1 MRQTQARTRF
11 SSLAL
16 VGVLL
21 LFCLIPAMAGA
32 QSAAFQD
39 LPKDHWAYKDIDFLI
54 KSGYMEGY
62 PDGTFKGRKVIT
74 RYDMALVLARVLRQI
89 DGKKAGEN
97 EATETER
104 AALSRLTKEFR
115 DELGLLGVRVDG
127 LERRMADVES
137 KMSQLES
144 SLPKV
149 KVSGFYRA
157 LGQYIVDPATVYR
170 DEWGDEIEKK
180 DMYTKPGLVTFYQT
194 MYLRFTGK
202 PLGEKIETFYE
213 LYGYVSGKS
222 WNKLMYND
230 AGKSSGSNPFDA
242 VDDYV
247 TKVQNDRYA
256 QTNKVHFISN
266 AKSMK
271 VRVFAGEAVTGID
284 DPLNSLTEDTD
295 VTEPYEGVELSGAD
309 RGLNYQAS
317 MLKRDNKIGYTDEK
331 EILSGRMVWKLPN
344 KFSPDSFSVG
354 TTYAEKIND
363 YKIRGNSN
371 TVRGA
376 DVNYST
382 ERVGKIQA
390 TAEFLTSTDYHE
402 DTSDNKKK
410 KSLGDEATK
419 MDISVQNGGFTG
431 TVKHYDFGKD
441 FRARLA
447 PIWAYDIGDE
457 DDDSDYPDD
466 PIFKDNYKHEGFYGE
481 KLTRFSSNYDFGN
494 KLLSIAKNLSM
505 EATYLTKTWE
515 VDPNAP
521 QKTDG
526 YSGRKFTYQVLSDF
540 TDSTTLKYDFEQKLD
555 ALADESGTIK
565 NTVELDLKLNE
576 SVSSKGKVY
585 VSTDH
590 DDKETVAGTTYKR
603 NDRTGYFEINSNI
616 NPRVFAKGSVEHQVQ
631 WANTPTK
638 ENTRID
644 YIGET
649 TYNLTPTTSLTGGV
663 QHIDYEHTGDAA
675 KSSLANA
682 ILAELK
688 KNFTDKF
695 RGRAFYTRGVID
707 YKNGLKDT
715 LDRENLYGELI
726 YDISKDASVKLKF
739 GYDYPDK
746 WRWDVTSTDNGR
758 DWESIETQKM
768 LSFEAKA
775 NF

>member
-1 MRQTQARTRF
+1 MRQTNATTRF
-11 SSLAL
+11 SPLAL
-16 VGVLL
+16 IGALL
-21 LFCLIPAMAGA
+21 LLCLVPAMAGA
-32 QSAAFQD
+32 QGTAFQD
-39 LPKDHWAYKDIDFLI
+39 LPRDHWAYKDVDFLI
-54 KSGYMEGY
+54 KSGYMDGY

-74 RYDMALVLARVLRQI
+74 RYDMALVLARILRQI
-89 DGKKAGEN
+89 EGKKASEN

-104 AALSRLTKEFR
+104 AALSRLTKEFK

-127 LERRMADVES
+127 LERRMNDAEA
-137 KMSQLES
+137 KMASLEDA
-144 SLPKV
+144 LPKV
-149 KVSGFYRA
+149 RVSGFIRGR
-157 LGQYIVDPATVYR
+157 GQYIIDPKTVYR
-170 DEWGDEIEKK
+170 DEAGDEI
-180 DMYTKPGLVTFYQT
+180 DSANMYTKPGLQTFYQQ

-202 PLGEKIETFYE
+202 PLGERIETFYE
-213 LYGYVSGKS
+213 LVGFVSGKT
-222 WNKLMYND
+222 WNKLIYND
-230 AGKSSGSNPFDA
+230 VGKSYGSNPFDSI
-242 VDDYV
+242 DDYV

-256 QTNKVHFISN
+256 QTNKIHLISN

-271 VRVFAGEAVTGID
+271 VRVFAGEAITGID
-284 DPLNSLTEDTD
+284 DPLNTLTEDTD
-295 VTEPYEGVELSGAD
+295 VTEPYQGIEFSGTD

-317 MLKRDNKIGYTDEK
+317 VLKSDLKYGYSDTK
-331 EILSGRMVWKLPN
+331 EIISGRMVWKLPN

-354 TTYAEKIND
+354 TTFAEKVAD
-363 YKIRGNSN
+363 YKIPGNSN

-376 DVNYST
+376 DINYTT
-382 ERVGKIQA
+382 ERIGKVQA
-390 TAEFLTSTDYHE
+390 TAEFLTSTDYHA
-402 DTSDNKKK
+402 DTSDNGKK

-431 TVKHYDFGKD
+431 TVKHYDFGKE

-457 DDDSDYPDD
+457 DDESDYPDE
-466 PIFKDNYKHEGFYGE
+466 PVFKDNYGHEGFYGE
-481 KLTRFSSNYDFGN
+481 KLTRFSANYDFGN

-505 EATYLTKTWE
+505 ETTYLTKTWE
-515 VDPNAP
+515 VDPFAP

-526 YSGRKFTYQVLSDF
+526 YSGRKFTYQLLSDF
-540 TDSTTLKYDFEQKLD
+540 TDSTTLKYDFEQHYD
-555 ALADESGTIK
+555 ALPDEAGKIK
-565 NTVELDLKLNE
+565 NTIELDLKLND

-585 VSTDH
+585 VATDA
-590 DDKETVAGTTYKR
+590 DEKDVVGDTTYKK

-616 NPRVFAKGSVEHQVQ
+616 NPRVFAKGSVEHQVE
-631 WANTPTK
+631 WANAPK

-649 TYNLTPTTSLTGGV
+649 TYNLTPNTSLTGGV
-663 QHIDYEHTGDAA
+663 QHIDFEHKAEPG

-688 KNFTDKF
+688 KNFTEKF

-707 YKNGLKDT
+707 YKDGKTDT
-715 LDRENLYGELI
+715 LDRENIYGELI

-758 DWESIETQKM
+758 DFEAYQTQKM
-768 LSFEAKA
+768 LTFEAKA

>member
-1 MRQTQARTRF
+1 
-11 SSLAL
+11 
-16 VGVLL
+16 
-21 LFCLIPAMAGA
+21 
-32 QSAAFQD
+32 
-39 LPKDHWAYKDIDFLI
+39 
-54 KSGYMEGY
+54 
-62 PDGTFKGRKVIT
+62 FKGRKVIT

-89 DGKKAGEN
+89 EGKKSSEN

-104 AALSRLTKEFR
+104 AALSRLTKEFK

-127 LERRMADVES
+127 LERRMNDAEA
-137 KMSQLES
+137 KMASLES
-144 SLPKV
+144 ALPKV
-149 KVSGFYRA
+149 RVSGFVRGR
-157 LGQYIVDPATVYR
+157 GQYIIDPKTVYR
-170 DEWGDEIEKK
+170 DVAGDEIESA
-180 DMYTKPGLVTFYQT
+180 DMYTKPGLQTFYQQ

-202 PLGEKIETFYE
+202 PLGDRIETFYE
-213 LYGYVSGKS
+213 LIGFVSGKT
-222 WNKLMYND
+222 WNKLIYND
-230 AGKSSGSNPFDA
+230 VGKSYGSNPFDSI
-242 VDDYV
+242 DDYV

-256 QTNKVHFISN
+256 QTNKIHLISN

-271 VRVFAGEAVTGID
+271 VRVFAGEAITGID
-284 DPLNSLTEDTD
+284 DPLNTLTEDTD
-295 VTEPYEGVELSGAD
+295 VTEPYQGIEFSGTD

-317 MLKRDNKIGYTDEK
+317 VLKSDLMYGTSDTK
-331 EILSGRMVWKLPN
+331 EIISGRMVWKLPN

-354 TTYAEKIND
+354 TTFAEKVAD
-363 YKIRGNSN
+363 YKIPGNSN

-376 DVNYST
+376 DINYTT
-382 ERVGKIQA
+382 ERVGKVQA
-390 TAEFLTSTDYHE
+390 TAEFLTSTDYHA
-402 DTSDNKKK
+402 DTSDSNKK

-431 TVKHYDFGKD
+431 TMKHYDFGKE

-457 DDDSDYPDD
+457 DDESEYPDE
-466 PIFKDNYKHEGFYGE
+466 PVFKDNYGHEGFYGE
-481 KLTRFSSNYDFGN
+481 KLTRFSANYDFGN

-505 EATYLTKTWE
+505 ETTYLTKTWE
-515 VDPNAP
+515 VDPFAP

-526 YSGRKFTYQVLSDF
+526 YSGRKFTYQILSDF
-540 TDSTTLKYDFEQKLD
+540 TDSTTLKYDFEQHYD
-555 ALADESGTIK
+555 ALPDEAGTIK
-565 NTVELDLKLNE
+565 NTIELDLKLND

-585 VSTDH
+585 VATDA
-590 DDKETVAGTTYKR
+590 DEKDVVGDATYKK

-616 NPRVFAKGSVEHQVQ
+616 NPRVFAKGSVEHQVE
-631 WANTPTK
+631 WANAPR

-649 TYNLTPTTSLTGGV
+649 TYNLTPNTSLTGGV
-663 QHIDYEHTGDAA
+663 QHIDFEHKAEPG

-688 KNFTDKF
+688 KNFTEKF

-707 YKNGLKDT
+707 YKDGNSDT
-715 LDRENLYGELI
+715 LDRENIYGELI

-758 DWESIETQKM
+758 DFESYETQKM

>member
-1 MRQTQARTRF
+1 MRQTNATTRF
-11 SSLAL
+11 SPLAL
-16 VGVLL
+16 IGALL
-21 LFCLIPAMAGA
+21 LLCLVPAMAGA
-32 QSAAFQD
+32 QGTAFQD
-39 LPKDHWAYKDIDFLI
+39 LPRDHWAYKDVDFLI
-54 KSGYMEGY
+54 KSGYMDGY

-74 RYDMALVLARVLRQI
+74 RYDMALVLARILRQI
-89 DGKKAGEN
+89 EGKKASEN

-104 AALSRLTKEFR
+104 AALSRLTKEFK

-127 LERRMADVES
+127 LERRMNDAEA
-137 KMSQLES
+137 KMASLEDA
-144 SLPKV
+144 LPKV
-149 KVSGFYRA
+149 RVSGFIRGR
-157 LGQYIVDPATVYR
+157 GQYIIDPKTVYR
-170 DEWGDEIEKK
+170 DEAGDEI
-180 DMYTKPGLVTFYQT
+180 DSANMYTKPGLQTFYQQ

-202 PLGEKIETFYE
+202 PLGERIETFYE
-213 LYGYVSGKS
+213 LVGFVSGKT
-222 WNKLMYND
+222 WNKLIYND
-230 AGKSSGSNPFDA
+230 VGKSYGSNPFDSI
-242 VDDYV
+242 DDYV

-256 QTNKVHFISN
+256 QTNKIHLISN

-271 VRVFAGEAVTGID
+271 VRVFAGEAITGID
-284 DPLNSLTEDTD
+284 DPLNTLTEDTD
-295 VTEPYEGVELSGAD
+295 VTEPYQGIEFSGTD

-317 MLKRDNKIGYTDEK
+317 VLKSDLKYGYSDTK
-331 EILSGRMVWKLPN
+331 EIISGRMVWKLPN

-354 TTYAEKIND
+354 TTFAEKVAD
-363 YKIRGNSN
+363 YKIPGNSN

-376 DVNYST
+376 DINYTT
-382 ERVGKIQA
+382 ERIGKVQA
-390 TAEFLTSTDYHE
+390 TAEFLTSTDYHA
-402 DTSDNKKK
+402 DTSDNGKK

-431 TVKHYDFGKD
+431 TVKHYDFGKE

-457 DDDSDYPDD
+457 ADESDYPDE
-466 PIFKDNYKHEGFYGE
+466 PVFKDNYGHEGFYGE
-481 KLTRFSSNYDFGN
+481 KLTRFSANYDFGN

-505 EATYLTKTWE
+505 ETTYLTKTWE
-515 VDPNAP
+515 VDPFAP

-526 YSGRKFTYQVLSDF
+526 YSGRKFTYQLLSDF
-540 TDSTTLKYDFEQKLD
+540 TDSTTLKYDFEQHYD
-555 ALADESGTIK
+555 ALPDEAGKIK
-565 NTVELDLKLNE
+565 NTIELDLKLND

-585 VSTDH
+585 VATDA
-590 DDKETVAGTTYKR
+590 DEKDVVGDTTYKK

-616 NPRVFAKGSVEHQVQ
+616 NPRVFAKGSVEHQVE
-631 WANTPTK
+631 WANAPK

-649 TYNLTPTTSLTGGV
+649 TYNLTPNTSLTGGV
-663 QHIDYEHTGDAA
+663 QHIDFEHKAEPG

-688 KNFTDKF
+688 KNFTEKF

-707 YKNGLKDT
+707 YKDGKTDT
-715 LDRENLYGELI
+715 LDRENIYGELI

-758 DWESIETQKM
+758 DFEAYQTQKM
-768 LSFEAKA
+768 LTFEAKA